1 MYKKLIAL
9 LLVFIFT
16 LQLPFCSYEKG
27 RVYATGAVAGAAGA
41 FSAAGA
47 SSVLGPLCIAVLGVA
62 GVKIAADKI
71 TDKIEDMTAEQQE
84 EYYNTV
90 AENNK
95 EAIVKLYNDGYFAGT
110 GMEDAIRDMVAGDDT
125 ACAVSLKKFLDEKEL
140 EEGKDIK
147 TYESGKKDDN
157 GKNKPLVA
165 VSGRLLD
172 LLVDVIGDAVGNM
185 IKDKQDASTLPYFP
199 KWDGYGKYNY
209 IIYKWNGNYYLLQY
223 SGNVPGLQRDKYNT
237 GDDYVFARYAGPN
250 YVLKDGTWQT
260 ADFQFSSPTTSDDNG
275 HYNFSG
281 RVEFLYYDN
290 SYYFYTYNRGTY
302 VGNEKI
308 APNPYPWPT
317 SGDSDDT
324 LVKALSTLPTAEQA
338 EKDSEMTPYN
348 NYILFKAEPTKESGY
363 GIIPNTTDSGYY
375 LMWYNDIHY
384 DGIDVNEWYD
394 EVFRP
399 YKRISVYATFQFWN
413 KTSQAIFYH
422 YNVTSNVWEIVSTCH
437 GPASSYGVPNLR
449 IYDCRQN
456 FKIKF
461 NSATLTINRYL
472 DVAKP
477 TSSEHYKDVIAPNPL
492 PDLSTTQPP
501 SVTQIVN
508 NYFGDTSNFYEDVYN
523 YTTNNSN
530 NYFTENNYLLPTD
543 MTDVAKDIILPTQTV
558 INNTYNSIDPSITV
572 DEDYINNVLI
582 PSIVAGINANLKLN
596 TDVNL
601 PDMTIDNVMDFTG
614 NGSDDDRWDKV
625 TFWGLEKKFPFCL
638 PFDLYD
644 FLSILDAE
652 PRAPAFTVV
661 IPLSSFGFGLKDV
674 SFEVDLS
681 HFDEVMQI
689 LRTMELLGSVV
700 GLIFITKKILF

>member
-16 LQLPFCSYEKG
+16 VQLPFAGYQKG
-27 RVYATGAVAGAAGA
+27 QVYAAAALPIIAGAGETLTSLIC
-41 FSAAGA
+41 SAAA
-47 SSVLGPLCIAVLGVA
+47 CIGLVVTAKNISGDL
-62 GVKIAADKI
+62 K
-71 TDKIEDMTAEQQE
+71 DMTAEEQE

-90 AENNK
+90 AANNK
-95 EAIVKLYNDGYFAGT
+95 EAIKKLYDDGYFSGAG
-110 GMEDAIRDMVAGDDT
+110 EIENAIGAMLQGDDT
-125 ACAVSLKKFLDEKEL
+125 ACAVSLKKVLEEKEM
-140 EEGKDIK
+140 EEEKDIK

-185 IKDKQDASTLPYFP
+185 IEDKQDADTLPYFP
-199 KWDGYGKYNY
+199 KWDGYGNHNY

-260 ADFQFSSPTTSDDNG
+260 ADFQFSSPTISNDNG
-275 HYNFSG
+275 CYNFSG

-308 APNPYPWPT
+308 APNPYPWP
-317 SGDSDDT
+317 
-324 LVKALSTLPTAEQA
+324 E
-338 EKDSEMTPYN
+338 EE
-348 NYILFKAEPTKESGY
+348 
-363 GIIPNTTDSGYY
+363 
-375 LMWYNDIHY
+375 
-384 DGIDVNEWYD
+384 
-394 EVFRP
+394 
-399 YKRISVYATFQFWN
+399 
-413 KTSQAIFYH
+413 
-422 YNVTSNVWEIVSTCH
+422 
-437 GPASSYGVPNLR
+437 
-449 IYDCRQN
+449 
-456 FKIKF
+456 
-461 NSATLTINRYL
+461 
-472 DVAKP
+472 
-477 TSSEHYKDVIAPNPL
+477 
-492 PDLSTTQPP
+492 TQPAT
-501 SVTQIVN
+501 VTEIVN
-508 NYFGDTSNFYEDVYN
+508 NYFGDEITNFYEDVYN

-530 NYFTENNYLLPTD
+530 NNYFTENKYLLPTD
-543 MTDVAKDIILPTQTV
+543 PTDVAKDIIVPAETI
-558 INNTYNSIDPSITV
+558 INNTYNNISPDVTV
-572 DEDYINNVLI
+572 DQDYINNVVV
-582 PSIVAGINANLKLN
+582 PSIIAGINANLKLN
-596 TDVNL
+596 TDINMGDL
-601 PDMTIDNVMDFTG
+601 TIDNVMDFTG
-614 NGSDDDRWDKV
+614 NNADDDRWDKV

-661 IPLSSFGFGLKDV
+661 IPLSSFGFGLKDI

-681 HFDEVMQI
+681 YFDDVMQI
-689 LRTMELLGSVV
+689 LRTMELLGSVL